1 MCRASGNARWL
12 SMARAGPEHAASK
25 PCPGA
30 AGEKAREVSARAPPK
45 GCSLP
50 RIFLPLRIGSSP
62 QQVAGIPPSGRGG
75 GGGLA
80 LGDAEA
86 SGSLIETPA
95 PEAPCDP
102 SHGVGPIQAIVPH
115 LEKSDYTLASLFT
128 GLGS

>member
-95 PEAPCDP
+95 PEAPCDRVTEWVLYRL
-102 SHGVGPIQAIVPH
+102 SQASR
-115 LEKSDYTLASLFT
+115 KSDYTLASLFI
-128 GLGS
+128 GLGG